1 MPNPLQSVNDSVKQ
15 ISALEKG
22 GLFVVLLVVLYMG
35 YSIYLKGQEREEV
48 LIIGRLEA
56 ISQQQV
62 NLQQT
67 LLNTQASIATAAET
81 NANMLKKLE
90 GIEDT
95 MVQFVYTTPSHLV
108 LRTPK
113 TDGAQVVKVPLAQE
127 K

>member
-1 MPNPLQSVNDSVKQ
+1 MTSPLQGINDSVKQ
-15 ISALEKG
+15 ISGLEKG

-35 YSIYLKGQEREEV
+35 YDIYLKGQDREET

-67 LLNTQASIATAAET
+67 LLNTQASIASTAET
-81 NANMLKKLE
+81 NANMLRKLE

-95 MVQFVYTTPSHLV
+95 MVQFVYATSDHLV

-113 TDGAQVVKVPLAQE
+113 TDGSQVVKVTLTKE